1 MLLVARVGDEHA
13 CPKCRKCQ
21 IISGGSATIDGRP
34 VARIGDKTTCGAV
47 ITSGSSLSTDD
58 GKPVAYL
65 GCQTSVGG
73 VIVSGSPNHK
83 VAP

>member
-1 MLLVARVGDEHA
+1 MPAQVQEVPDHQR
-13 CPKCRKCQ
+13 
-21 IISGGSATIDGRP
+21 GSHIDGRP